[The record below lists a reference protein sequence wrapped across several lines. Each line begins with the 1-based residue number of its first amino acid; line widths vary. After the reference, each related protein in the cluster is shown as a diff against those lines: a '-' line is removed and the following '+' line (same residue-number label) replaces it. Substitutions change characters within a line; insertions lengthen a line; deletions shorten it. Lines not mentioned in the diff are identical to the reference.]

1 MTSSISSLGSA
12 LSAQDMSASG
22 STGEKSVIEQIMAK
36 LIDNFAKS
44 YSKTEDQSDEEK
56 AKEAAIKDIIS
67 KADTDKDGS
76 VSKAELSAYAKTDE
90 GTGNK
95 ILNQLLT
102 SFDSLD
108 TNKDGKLSL
117 DEMKKLLNR
126 KEFSMQEMKAIN
138 DEFNNPDKNDSALG
152 STGKSL
158 PILAQKIIDNYD
170 SSNL

>member
-12 LSAQDMSASG
+12 LTAQDMSASG

-44 YSKTEDQSDEEK
+44 YSVTEDQSDEEK

-76 VSKAELSAYAKTDE
+76 LSKNELSDYAKTDE

-95 ILNQLLT
+95 ILNQLIS

-108 TNKDGKLSL
+108 KNKDGKLSF
-117 DEMKKLLNR
+117 DEMKKLPNR
-126 KEFSMQEMKAIN
+126 KEFSQQEMKAIN
-138 DEFNNPDKNDSALG
+138 DEFNNPNKTDSALG
-152 STGKSL
+152 TAGKSL